1 MPHRAR
7 KIACALATATAV
19 AATSLAACG
28 DSASLADDEPTAESS
43 DPAPSS
49 DPRSE
54 PTSEAPTDPTT
65 DATTPPPGTTDWSS
79 VVDRVRGAV
88 VRLDV
93 ASCDQRWMGSGFVVG
108 DHEIMTAAHV
118 ALDAQA
124 ISVQTESGV
133 TSAKLIGLDRDTDA
147 ALLWTPTDVGD
158 ASLELSASTPD
169 LGESLA
175 LLGFPGAVSDLR
187 VTQGVVSGLD
197 AAAEYPEVGIVL
209 SDLIATDA
217 AINGGNSG
225 GPAFDTQG
233 NVIGLVT
240 GKTPWEV
247 DGEGEISAPAE
258 GTGYVVPSAQL
269 LPRLEQWADQVP
281 PDDGETCANDGAAPI
296 EAEADFP
303 VEVVPGV
310 PVAQDIARSLALHG
324 QSINTGSYETAWE
337 IFTPRMKV
345 RMKSLAEWSSGL
357 DTSYWTA
364 LRLLDVADQGRRAA
378 VLAQL
383 TTNQDAAFGRDGQT
397 CSQWSL
403 TYSMIRSGAGWLVDA
418 VENSDGSPQPC

>member
-7 KIACALATATAV
+7 NTARALAVAATV

-28 DSASLADDEPTAESS
+28 DTASLEEAEPTAEPSETT
-43 DPAPSS
+43 PSS
-49 DPRSE
+49 DPPSE
-54 PTSEAPTDPTT
+54 PTSEPTT
-65 DATTPPPGTTDWSS
+65 DATTAPPSATDWAG
-79 VVDRVRGAV
+79 VVDRVREAV

-93 ASCDQRWMGSGFVVG
+93 ASCDARWMGTGFIVG

-124 ISVQTESGV
+124 ISVQTEAGV
-133 TSAKLIGLDRDTDA
+133 TSAELVGLDRDADA

-158 ASLELSASTPD
+158 ASLELSQSTPA

-197 AAAEYPEVGIVL
+197 ANAEYPDVGIVL

-225 GPAFDTQG
+225 GPAFDTEG

-247 DGEGEISAPAE
+247 DGEGDISAPAE

-269 LPRLEQWADQVP
+269 LPRL
-281 PDDGETCANDGAAPI
+281 
-296 EAEADFP
+296 
-303 VEVVPGV
+303 
-310 PVAQDIARSLALHG
+310 
-324 QSINTGSYETAWE
+324 
-337 IFTPRMKV
+337 
-345 RMKSLAEWSSGL
+345 SSGRTKRL
-357 DTSYWTA
+357 PRTAKDAPTTEPRRSRVTPTSRWRCCRTFPS
-364 LRLLDVADQGRRAA
+364 LRTSRGPWRCTGRASTPAA
-378 VLAQL
+378 
-383 TTNQDAAFGRDGQT
+383 TRRRGRSSRLG
-397 CSQWSL
+397 
-403 TYSMIRSGAGWLVDA
+403 
-418 VENSDGSPQPC
+418 

>member
-1 MPHRAR
+1 
-7 KIACALATATAV
+7 
-19 AATSLAACG
+19 
-28 DSASLADDEPTAESS
+28 
-43 DPAPSS
+43 
-49 DPRSE
+49 
-54 PTSEAPTDPTT
+54 
-65 DATTPPPGTTDWSS
+65 
-79 VVDRVRGAV
+79 
-88 VRLDV
+88 
-93 ASCDQRWMGSGFVVG
+93 MGSGFVVG

-118 ALDAQA
+118 AVGARA

-133 TSAKLIGLDRDTDA
+133 TSAEVIGVDRDADA

-197 AAAEYPEVGIVL
+197 ADAEYPDVGIVL

-225 GPAFDTQG
+225 GPAFDTEG

-269 LPRLEQWADQVP
+269 LPRLEQWAGQVP
-281 PDDGETCANDGAAPI
+281 PDEGETCANDGAAPI

-303 VEVVPGV
+303 VEVVPTV

>member
-1 MPHRAR
+1 
-7 KIACALATATAV
+7 
-19 AATSLAACG
+19 
-28 DSASLADDEPTAESS
+28 
-43 DPAPSS
+43 
-49 DPRSE
+49 
-54 PTSEAPTDPTT
+54 
-65 DATTPPPGTTDWSS
+65 
-79 VVDRVRGAV
+79 
-88 VRLDV
+88 
-93 ASCDQRWMGSGFVVG
+93 
-108 DHEIMTAAHV
+108 
-118 ALDAQA
+118 
-124 ISVQTESGV
+124 
-133 TSAKLIGLDRDTDA
+133 
-147 ALLWTPTDVGD
+147 
-158 ASLELSASTPD
+158 
-169 LGESLA
+169 LA

-197 AAAEYPEVGIVL
+197 ANAEYPDVGIVL

-225 GPAFDTQG
+225 GPAFDTEG

-247 DGEGEISAPAE
+247 DGEGDISAPAE

-269 LPRLEQWADQVP
+269 LPRLEQWADQAP
-281 PDDGETCANDGAAPI
+281 PEDGEGCANDGAAPI
-296 EAEADFP
+296 EGDSDFP
-303 VEVVPGV
+303 VEVLSDV

-345 RMKSLAEWSSGL
+345 RMKSLEEWSSGL

-364 LRLLDVADQGRRAA
+364 LRLLDVADQGRRAG

-383 TTNQDAAFGRDGQT
+383 TTQQDAAFGRDGQT

-403 TYSMIRSGAGWLVDA
+403 TYSMVRSGAGWLIDA
-418 VENSDGSPQPC
+418 VENADGSPRPC

>member
-1 MPHRAR
+1 MPDRAR
-7 KIACALATATAV
+7 KTARALAVAATV

-28 DSASLADDEPTAESS
+28 DTASLEEAEPTAEPSE
-43 DPAPSS
+43 PTPSS
-49 DPRSE
+49 DPPSEPASE
-54 PTSEAPTDPTT
+54 PTPDPAT
-65 DATTPPPGTTDWSS
+65 DATTPPPSTTDWAG
-79 VVDRVRGAV
+79 VVDRVREAV

-93 ASCDQRWMGSGFVVG
+93 ASCDSRWMGTGFVVG
-108 DHEIMTAAHV
+108 DHAIMTAAHV
-118 ALDAQA
+118 ALDAQT
-124 ISVQTESGV
+124 ISVQTETGV
-133 TSAKLIGLDRDTDA
+133 TSAELVGLDRDADA

-158 ASLELSASTPD
+158 ASLELSQSTPA

-197 AAAEYPEVGIVL
+197 ANVEYPDVGIAL

-225 GPAFDTQG
+225 GPAFDTEG

-247 DGEGEISAPAE
+247 DGDGDISAPAE

-269 LPRLEQWADQVP
+269 LPRLEQWGDQAP
-281 PDDGETCANDGAAPI
+281 TDAGAGCANDGAAPI
-296 EAEADFP
+296 EDASDFP
-303 VEVVPGV
+303 VEVLSDV
-310 PVAQDIARSLALHG
+310 PVAQDIARSLVLHG

-345 RMKSLAEWSSGL
+345 RMKSLQEWSSGL

-403 TYSMIRSGAGWLVDA
+403 TYSMIRSGAGWLIDA
-418 VENSDGSPQPC
+418 VENADGSPQPC